1 MSYVCTWQTCV
12 YLQCVE
18 YVWCVWCGVPLG
30 RASPVYVCIV
40 CIREVHVCG
49 MYVCGVYTWR
59 DVVCVWPCLWYVR
72 GGACMCVCGMS
83 VRPPGPKEP

>member
-1 MSYVCTWQTCV
+1 M
-12 YLQCVE
+12 
-18 YVWCVWCGVPLG
+18 CGVCGAVCLWGVRP
-30 RASPVYVCIV
+30 RCIV